1 MNKKITP
8 SQRAAIDE
16 WNKRTPPGMNL
27 SIGEVFAD
35 SEKHASH
42 IRAMRRLVAQGKLK
56 PGIPG
61 SNPLNEAI

>member
-1 MNKKITP
+1 LNKKITP

-16 WNKRTPPGMNL
+16 WNKRTPSCRNY
-27 SIGEVFAD
+27 SIGEVFVD

-61 SNPLNEAI
+61 GNPLKGTI

>member
-16 WNKRTPPGMNL
+16 WIKRTQPGRNY

-35 SEKHASH
+35 SEKDACH
-42 IRAMRRLVAQGKLK
+42 IRAMHRLVAQGQLK
-56 PGIPG
+56 PGIPA
-61 SNPLNEAI
+61 SSPLKEAI